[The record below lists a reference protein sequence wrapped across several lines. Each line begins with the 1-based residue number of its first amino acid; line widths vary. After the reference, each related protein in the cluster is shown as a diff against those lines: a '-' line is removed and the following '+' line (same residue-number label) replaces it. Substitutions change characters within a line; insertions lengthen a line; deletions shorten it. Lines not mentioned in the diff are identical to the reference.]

1 MELVNLYINGL
12 PYCRC
17 SVPFEIRDL
26 ARQEGVSV
34 NCTMY
39 KDEALRAIN
48 FLCKHGY
55 NAYIREGKDRE
66 NLCEVPLI
74 GDYYE
79 ADEGPSYSY
88 DER

>member
-39 KDEALRAIN
+39 KDEALRSQLYFYTRN
-48 FLCKHGY
+48 QSH
-55 NAYIREGKDRE
+55 GKDQYRS
-66 NLCEVPLI
+66 P
-74 GDYYE
+74 G
-79 ADEGPSYSY
+79 
-88 DER
+88 